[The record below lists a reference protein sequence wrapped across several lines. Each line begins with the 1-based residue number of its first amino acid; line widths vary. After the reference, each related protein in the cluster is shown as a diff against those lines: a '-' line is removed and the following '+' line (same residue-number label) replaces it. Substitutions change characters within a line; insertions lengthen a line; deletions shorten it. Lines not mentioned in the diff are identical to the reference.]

1 MTQAS
6 PEALLVALVLAPGTF
21 SRNRHFHLFEQAA
34 LKRAR
39 RRARELRGIV
49 RDLTEP
55 WQPPSRRTSGGTP
68 SGGTSP
74 GGTSPGGASAGGGSG
89 SAPPAGQLGVPVP
102 DQIEGREVEG
112 VIHLEYRVLAL
123 DFRRR
128 AVLSR
133 LEAAAV
139 HYALAK
145 SGRGVL
151 SEDDRR
157 QVEAA
162 LLELDPSRS
171 TGPVY
176 RGDE

>member
-55 WQPPSRRTSGGTP
+55 WQAPGAR
-68 SGGTSP
+68 SP
-74 GGTSPGGASAGGGSG
+74 L
-89 SAPPAGQLGVPVP
+89 PAP
-102 DQIEGREVEG
+102 DQVQEHEVEG
-112 VIHLEYRVLAL
+112 AIHLEYRVLAL

-128 AVLSR
+128 AVLSK

-151 SEDDRR
+151 SEGDRLR
-157 QVEAA
+157 VEAA

-171 TGPVY
+171 A
-176 RGDE
+176 

>member
-1 MTQAS
+1 MHAS

-21 SRNRHFHLFEQAA
+21 SRNRHFHLFEQSA

-55 WQPPSRRTSGGTP
+55 WRTPGR
-68 SGGTSP
+68 SP
-74 GGTSPGGASAGGGSG
+74 LPGPHLPGPGLPG
-89 SAPPAGQLGVPVP
+89 P
-102 DQIEGREVEG
+102 DQVEEREVEG
-112 VIHLEYRVLAL
+112 SIHLEYRVLAL

-128 AVLSR
+128 AVLSK

-151 SEDDRR
+151 SEGDRR

-171 TGPVY
+171 G
-176 RGDE
+176 

>member
-1 MTQAS
+1 MTPAS

-21 SRNRHFHLFEQAA
+21 SRNKHFHLFEQAA

-55 WQPPSRRTSGGTP
+55 WQN
-68 SGGTSP
+68 P
-74 GGTSPGGASAGGGSG
+74 GARSSLPG
-89 SAPPAGQLGVPVP
+89 P
-102 DQIEGREVEG
+102 DQVEEREVEG
-112 VIHLEYRVLAL
+112 AIHLEYRVDAL

-128 AVLSR
+128 TVLTK

-157 QVEAA
+157 QVETA
-162 LLELDPSRS
+162 LLELDPSRN
-171 TGPVY
+171 G
-176 RGDE
+176 

>member
-1 MTQAS
+1 MTGAS

-55 WQPPSRRTSGGTP
+55 WQAPGRPPGNR
-68 SGGTSP
+68 
-74 GGTSPGGASAGGGSG
+74 AA
-89 SAPPAGQLGVPVP
+89 VPVP
-102 DQIEGREVEG
+102 DQVEEREVEG
-112 VIHLEYRVLAL
+112 AIHLEYRVLSL

-128 AVLSR
+128 AILSK

-151 SEDDRR
+151 REDDRR

-162 LLELDPSRS
+162 LLELDPSRL
-171 TGPVY
+171 TPPVY
-176 RGDE
+176 RDDE

>member
-1 MTQAS
+1 MTQGPRPGLTQAS

-55 WQPPSRRTSGGTP
+55 WRAPGAPEGRR
-68 SGGTSP
+68 
-74 GGTSPGGASAGGGSG
+74 SAI
-89 SAPPAGQLGVPVP
+89 PVP
-102 DQIEGREVEG
+102 DQVEEREVEG
-112 VIHLEYRVLAL
+112 AIHLEYRVLAL

-162 LLELDPSRS
+162 LLELDPSRM
-171 TGPVY
+171 TTPVY
-176 RGDE
+176 QGNE

>member
-1 MTQAS
+1 MTPAN

-21 SRNRHFHLFEQAA
+21 SRNRHFQLFEQGP
-34 LKRAR
+34 LKQAR

-55 WQPPSRRTSGGTP
+55 WQ
-68 SGGTSP
+68 SP
-74 GGTSPGGASAGGGSG
+74 GARSPLPG
-89 SAPPAGQLGVPVP
+89 P
-102 DQIEGREVEG
+102 DQVEEREIEGSV
-112 VIHLEYRVLAL
+112 VLEYRVLAL

-128 AVLSR
+128 AVLSK
-133 LEAAAV
+133 LEAAAI

-151 SEDDRR
+151 SDDDRR

-171 TGPVY
+171 A
-176 RGDE
+176 

>member
-1 MTQAS
+1 MTHAS

-21 SRNRHFHLFEQAA
+21 SRNRHFHMFEQAA

-55 WQPPSRRTSGGTP
+55 WQH
-68 SGGTSP
+68 P
-74 GGTSPGGASAGGGSG
+74 GARAAKP
-89 SAPPAGQLGVPVP
+89 APDLVQ
-102 DQIEGREVEG
+102 EREVEG
-112 VIHLEYRVLAL
+112 SIHLEYRVLAL

-128 AVLSR
+128 AVLSK

-145 SGRGVL
+145 SGRGEV
-151 SEDDRR
+151 SDGDRR

-171 TGPVY
+171 V
-176 RGDE
+176 

>member
-1 MTQAS
+1 VIHAN

-21 SRNRHFHLFEQAA
+21 SRNRHFHLFERGA
-34 LKRAR
+34 LKQAR
-39 RRARELRGIV
+39 RRAGELRGIV

-55 WQPPSRRTSGGTP
+55 WQN
-68 SGGTSP
+68 P
-74 GGTSPGGASAGGGSG
+74 GGRPYRPGSG
-89 SAPPAGQLGVPVP
+89 QPGP
-102 DQIEGREVEG
+102 DQVEEREVG
-112 VIHLEYRVLAL
+112 DAIHLEYRVLAL

-128 AVLSR
+128 AVLSK

-151 SEDDRR
+151 SDADRR

-162 LLELDPSRS
+162 LLELDPSR
-171 TGPVY
+171 GV
-176 RGDE
+176 

>member
-55 WQPPSRRTSGGTP
+55 WR
-68 SGGTSP
+68 SP
-74 GGTSPGGASAGGGSG
+74 GTAADGARTTS
-89 SAPPAGQLGVPVP
+89 PVP
-102 DQIEGREVEG
+102 DQVEEREVEG
-112 VIHLEYRVLAL
+112 AIHLEYRVLAL

-162 LLELDPSRS
+162 LLELDPGRM
-171 TGPVY
+171 TTPVY
-176 RGDE
+176 PGDE

>member
-1 MTQAS
+1 VTQAS

-55 WQPPSRRTSGGTP
+55 WRAPGAAADGART
-68 SGGTSP
+68 
-74 GGTSPGGASAGGGSG
+74 AS
-89 SAPPAGQLGVPVP
+89 PVP
-102 DQIEGREVEG
+102 DQVEEREVEG
-112 VIHLEYRVLAL
+112 AIHLEYRVLAL

-162 LLELDPSRS
+162 LLELDPGRM
-171 TGPVY
+171 TPPVY
-176 RGDE
+176 PGDE